1 MPILRRTSDLLTT
14 NIMIFDQE
22 LTSQTVLV
30 ALNIVLLTIL
40 TRYAM
45 KPNDRLTTNHTT
57 SPAKYVITKANIT
70 AGQQDAMFTRTALGI
85 LSWEFVL
92 TMNAIPGD
100 STIPW

>member
-30 ALNIVLLTIL
+30 ALNIVL
-40 TRYAM
+40 TRYAV